1 MPNSPETR
9 LRTRVWSYPVAFFA
23 IAILVPG
30 VVLVLVGLRVIA
42 ADRAVVDQQLRE
54 RAERTADRVLRNLE
68 AELERWQSAL
78 RLAAATRDL
87 SAAPGPGAPST
98 GYPDPLAALLGRP
111 GSAVLVSVSEAGVR
125 VTPDRQLLY
134 DIAAPRVPAPP
145 ALAPPLAL
153 IESIEL
159 REKDFAR
166 AADAYEKLLAAA
178 DPALRADVL
187 ARLARSLRKAGRP
200 RHALRVYDEL
210 VQQQAADR
218 GGRAAGASAER
229 CSLMQEL
236 GLPAELARCAT
247 EFYANLVGGRWLVER
262 PQYDFYA
269 TQAAGW
275 LDRADAAGEMARLR
289 QQEAAKRVLTDAT
302 IAAVSLF
309 RGDHPRSGSSQ
320 RPVPL
325 TAGTGL
331 VFREVAVERG
341 RTTLL
346 VLSPSSVTTEV
357 VPAIA
362 SGLAPD
368 DGASLVTPNGVALY
382 ASAPRTPAAAG
393 PASVEVSRDWQTG
406 DFTWRA
412 IGWLR
417 DPDAARAAFRRRES
431 LYLAALGLVLGSLVF
446 VAYLTARA
454 VRKELQVARLKS
466 QFVAAVSHEFR
477 SPLAAIRHLADL
489 LSRDRVTSEAR
500 KHEYYDLIQRESTR
514 LGRLVENL
522 LDFARIEEGR
532 KEYRVERIDTG
543 AWLAGVVQE
552 FQGRGARGKT
562 IALSAPPHT
571 PALCGDPDALAS
583 AITDLL
589 DNAVKYSPDC
599 DTVWVEVT
607 ADKDRPSVAICVRD
621 RGIGIPPADRPHLFE
636 RFYRGPNAQAQPGTG
651 LGLALVKRIVDAHGG
666 TIEVESAPG
675 AGSAFTV
682 RLPAPREQAKS
693 GASHES

>member
-1 MPNSPETR
+1 MPYSPVAR
-9 LRTRVWSYPVAFFA
+9 LRTRVWSYPIAFFA
-23 IAILVPG
+23 TAILVPG
-30 VVLVLVGLRVIA
+30 VLLVLVGLRVIA

-54 RAERTADRVLRNLE
+54 RAERTADRILKNLE
-68 AELERWQSAL
+68 GELARWQSAL
-78 RLAAATRDL
+78 RLAAATR
-87 SAAPGPGAPST
+87 APSAT
-98 GYPDPLAALLGRP
+98 PGHGPTAAGYPDPVLALFDKP

-125 VTPDRQLLY
+125 VTPDRQRLY
-134 DIAAPRVPAPP
+134 DIAAPRVAATP
-145 ALAPPLAL
+145 ALAPQLAA

-159 REKDFAR
+159 REKDFTR
-166 AADAYEKLLAAA
+166 AAAAYEKLLAAA
-178 DPALRADVL
+178 DPALRAEVL

-236 GLPAELARCAT
+236 GLSAELARCAT

-262 PQYDFYA
+262 PQYDLYA
-269 TQAAGW
+269 SQAAGW
-275 LDRADAAGEMARLR
+275 LDRADPADEIAHLR
-289 QQEAAKRVLTDAT
+289 QQETAKRLLTDTT

-309 RGDHPRSGSSQ
+309 RGEHPRSGSGH

-331 VFREVAVERG
+331 VFWEVAVEPG

-368 DGASLVTPNGVALY
+368 AGASLVTSNGVVLY

-393 PASVEVSRDWQTG
+393 PASVEVSRDWRTG
-406 DFTWRA
+406 DVTWRA
-412 IGWLR
+412 SGWLR

-431 LYLAALGLVLGSLVF
+431 LYLAALGLVLGSLVL

-477 SPLAAIRHLADL
+477 SPLAAIRHLSDL
-489 LSRDRVTSEAR
+489 LSRGRVTTEAR

-532 KEYRVERIDTG
+532 KEYRV
-543 AWLAGVVQE
+543 AA
-552 FQGRGARGKT
+552 
-562 IALSAPPHT
+562 
-571 PALCGDPDALAS
+571 
-583 AITDLL
+583 
-589 DNAVKYSPDC
+589 
-599 DTVWVEVT
+599 
-607 ADKDRPSVAICVRD
+607 
-621 RGIGIPPADRPHLFE
+621 
-636 RFYRGPNAQAQPGTG
+636 
-651 LGLALVKRIVDAHGG
+651 
-666 TIEVESAPG
+666 
-675 AGSAFTV
+675 
-682 RLPAPREQAKS
+682 
-693 GASHES
+693 

>member
-9 LRTRVWSYPVAFFA
+9 LRTRVWSYPIAFFA

-68 AELERWQSAL
+68 AELGRWQSAL

-98 GYPDPLAALLGRP
+98 GYPDPLAALLDRP

-269 TQAAGW
+269 SQATGWSRTSSISRESKKAARSTASNASTRAHGSRAEVFDPGPNLHEDQRVARRPLARVRHAPGGRKARHLPLFAARWPRDPAG
-275 LDRADAAGEMARLR
+275 
-289 QQEAAKRVLTDAT
+289 
-302 IAAVSLF
+302 
-309 RGDHPRSGSSQ
+309 
-320 RPVPL
+320 
-325 TAGTGL
+325 
-331 VFREVAVERG
+331 
-341 RTTLL
+341 
-346 VLSPSSVTTEV
+346 
-357 VPAIA
+357 
-362 SGLAPD
+362 
-368 DGASLVTPNGVALY
+368 GAS
-382 ASAPRTPAAAG
+382 
-393 PASVEVSRDWQTG
+393 
-406 DFTWRA
+406 
-412 IGWLR
+412 
-417 DPDAARAAFRRRES
+417 RRRRRP
-431 LYLAALGLVLGSLVF
+431 YLATPRRKGPLHERPHGRCRALG
-446 VAYLTARA
+446 A
-454 VRKELQVARLKS
+454 
-466 QFVAAVSHEFR
+466 
-477 SPLAAIRHLADL
+477 
-489 LSRDRVTSEAR
+489 
-500 KHEYYDLIQRESTR
+500 
-514 LGRLVENL
+514 
-522 LDFARIEEGR
+522 EGR
-532 KEYRVERIDTG
+532 
-543 AWLAGVVQE
+543 
-552 FQGRGARGKT
+552 
-562 IALSAPPHT
+562 
-571 PALCGDPDALAS
+571 
-583 AITDLL
+583 
-589 DNAVKYSPDC
+589 
-599 DTVWVEVT
+599 
-607 ADKDRPSVAICVRD
+607 
-621 RGIGIPPADRPHLFE
+621 
-636 RFYRGPNAQAQPGTG
+636 
-651 LGLALVKRIVDAHGG
+651 
-666 TIEVESAPG
+666 
-675 AGSAFTV
+675 
-682 RLPAPREQAKS
+682 
-693 GASHES
+693 